1 MQARVK
7 GRNLLFEVILFD
19 LRNIPNIIFIV
30 SKFTEK
36 PNKLSRKERTAF
48 DALNQII

>member
-7 GRNLLFEVILFD
+7 GRNLFFEVILFD
-19 LRNIPNIIFIV
+19 LRNIPNIIFSI

-36 PNKLSRKERTAF
+36 PNKLCRKERTAV
-48 DALNQII
+48 DAQNQII